1 MGPPAGGTKV
11 TITGEN
17 LGVGVSD
24 TFISIGQQECI
35 INHVDPFIRY
45 VFSSVTEFLFHT
57 VLS

>member
-11 TITGEN
+11 TVTGEN
-17 LGVGVSD
+17 LGVGESN

-45 VFSSVTEFLFHT
+45 VSYLGLHLLLPN
-57 VLS
+57 LS

>member
-17 LGVGVSD
+17 LGVGVAD
-24 TFISIGQQECI
+24 TNISIGQQKCD

-45 VFSSVTEFLFHT
+45 VCMSFRGLRMFT
-57 VLS
+57 VNC